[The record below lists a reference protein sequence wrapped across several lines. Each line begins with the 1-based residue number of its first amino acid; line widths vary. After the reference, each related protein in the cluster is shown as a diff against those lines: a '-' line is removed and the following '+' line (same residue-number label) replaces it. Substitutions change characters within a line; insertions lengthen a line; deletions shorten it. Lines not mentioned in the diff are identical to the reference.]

1 MSYDTVI
8 GVADEAAAIKAD
20 YEAMRSGLDN
30 LIRTLTEQWEGAAK
44 KEFLTA
50 YNKLKPKQAAVCK
63 TLERYSASVS
73 KVCTQ
78 ERSTET
84 KTSQEFKSF

>member
-1 MSYDTVI
+1 MSYDAVI

-20 YEAMRSGLDN
+20 YETMRSGLDN
-30 LIRTLTEQWEGAAK
+30 LIRTLAEQWEGAAK

-50 YNKLKPKQAAVCK
+50 YNKLKPKQAAACK
-63 TLERYSASVS
+63 TLEQYSASVS
-73 KVCTQ
+73 KVCTR

-84 KTSQEFKSF
+84 KTSQVFKSF